1 MELIEINKKMF
12 IVMTTL
18 NSASL
23 SLKRALKFCIK
34 TLEVCWQKKVK
45 SAKSWVVLRIY
56 TFFRS
61 VKHIYPAKVN
71 QGYTFIAN
79 RGILVKVEVL
89 VFLFLHPFPFKDE

>member
-12 IVMTTL
+12 IVMTPL

-34 TLEVCWQKKVK
+34 TLEVCWQTKVK

-79 RGILVKVEVL
+79 QGMLVKVEVL